1 MENQAVTDKGKSC
14 CGHAESHAE
23 HSFKTATEAL
33 KADHRVIE
41 QVLNALER
49 LAQAPE
55 LSALDQWE
63 KAIDFI
69 RNFADKCHHLK
80 EEKLLFPAMEEH
92 GVPLEGG
99 PLGVMLMEHE
109 EGRGYVKA
117 MAAALTIAAKDP
129 AAAKKALQ
137 EMGHAYVRFLREHIQ
152 KEDDILF
159 NMADGVLSAE
169 EQKELLRDF
178 EEHELKEI
186 GAGVYE
192 KYLAIAQELTA
203 GR

>member
-1 MENQAVTDKGKSC
+1 ME
-14 CGHAESHAE
+14 E
-23 HSFKTATEAL
+23 
-33 KADHRVIE
+33 
-41 QVLNALER
+41 VLNALER
-49 LAQAPE
+49 LARAPE

-129 AAAKKALQ
+129 AAAKKTLQ
-137 EMGHAYVRFLREHIQ
+137 EMGRAYVRFLREHIQ

-159 NMADGVLSAE
+159 NMADDVLSGE

-186 GAGVYE
+186 GSGVHE